1 VTTIDPPKAQALA
14 EEPSGALLVDR
25 VGDDPQPAL
34 GPAHRVLGLL
44 LAAGAYLL
52 ISILVFWRVWS
63 TDPTSS
69 TVSPRGDSALFTWFL
84 EWPGY
89 AISHGLNPLYS
100 TAMFHPVGVN
110 LLANTSELAIGVL
123 FAPITWLFGPVATL
137 NVALTLSP
145 ALSALAMFVLLRRWV
160 SWAPAA
166 FIGGFFYGFCPL
178 ILFSL
183 SNGNLQIGM
192 AAVPPLV
199 VACLDEIL
207 VRQRGRPIAS
217 GVLLGLLVMLQ
228 FFLGTEVLAIIAI
241 AGVITSVIIAYVAWQ
256 HPAAL
261 RDHARHAIV
270 GLSAG
275 GVTAVVLLAYPAWFA
290 LDGPA
295 HFSGPLWPGWNLRG
309 GGIDLGYLFLPEP
322 ASAVERGLGV
332 AALLFQDFLVSY
344 QYFGIGVLVVLC
356 GGIVLWRRD
365 RRLWLFG
372 AVSAISV
379 LLALGVRQDIP
390 LPWQILV
397 HLPMAENIIPG
408 RFVLIT
414 YLSVSVLLG
423 LIVDHTY
430 VALTH
435 RAARGD
441 GTGRRHGSLWSR
453 MPRWTG
459 AAAGLAVAAIA
470 VIPPAVYLAQDIPV
484 DAGPVV
490 LPTWFRTV
498 APHLVGHQVVLA
510 FPAPLSTLQGAMTWQ
525 AVDQMHFSIVGGG
538 GPGLVRAGPE
548 QAGQSIIATASFSL
562 LGETFKPG
570 DIQSVRQALH
580 GWGVTTVVIPDEPAL
595 PLYDQITSVTYA
607 AALITAATGQPP
619 LHQANAWVWTGVN
632 RAGAPVFLSTAR
644 FSACTNGVT
653 TRGVAA
659 VDRATRCVL
668 AAVPS
673 SS

>member
-1 VTTIDPPKAQALA
+1 M
-14 EEPSGALLVDR
+14 
-25 VGDDPQPAL
+25 
-34 GPAHRVLGLL
+34 
-44 LAAGAYLL
+44 AAGAYVL

-63 TDPTSS
+63 TDPSS
-69 TVSPRGDSALFTWFL
+69 NTVSPRGDSSLFTWFL

-110 LLANTSELAIGVL
+110 LLANTSAVAIGVL

-160 SWAPAA
+160 TWAPAA
-166 FIGGFFYGFCPL
+166 FIGGLFYGFCPL
-178 ILFSL
+178 ILFNL
-183 SNGNLQIGM
+183 SNGHLQIGM

-217 GVLLGLLVMLQ
+217 GVLLGLLVTLQ
-228 FFLGTEVLAIIAI
+228 FFVGTEVLAIMAI
-241 AGVITSVIIAYVAWQ
+241 AGVVALVIIAYVAWQ
-256 HPAAL
+256 HPVAL

-275 GVTAVVLLAYPAWFA
+275 GVTAAVLLAYPAWFA

-295 HFSGPLWPGWNLRG
+295 HFSGAVWPGLNLRG
-309 GGIDLGYLFLPEP
+309 GGIDLGYLFLPES
-322 ASAVERGLGV
+322 ASAVERGLGF
-332 AALLFQDFLVSY
+332 AALMFQDVLVSY
-344 QYFGIGVLVVLC
+344 QYFGIGVLVVLV
-356 GGIVLWRRD
+356 GGIILWRRD

-372 AVSAISV
+372 AVTAISV

-390 LPWQILV
+390 SP
-397 HLPMAENIIPG
+397 
-408 RFVLIT
+408 
-414 YLSVSVLLG
+414 
-423 LIVDHTY
+423 Y
-430 VALTH
+430 VAVTH

-441 GTGRRHGSLWSR
+441 VTGRRHGGLWSR
-453 MPRWTG
+453 LPRWTS

-484 DAGPVV
+484 KAGPVV

-510 FPAPLSTLQGAMTWQ
+510 FPAPLSTLQGAMSWQ

-548 QAGQSIIATASFSL
+548 QAGQSIIGTASFSF
-562 LGETFKPG
+562 LGETFKQG

-595 PLYDQITSVTYA
+595 PSYDQITSVTYA
-607 AALITAATGQPP
+607 AALIAAATGQPP

-632 RAGAPVFLSTAR
+632 RAGAPASLSAAS
-644 FSACTNGVT
+644 FSACTNEAT
-653 TRGVAA
+653 ARGVAA

-668 AAVPS
+668 AGVPS